1 MNTNELGILRLAV
14 AVGVNV
20 YASRYVARIIGIK
33 PDIGGALAVGAML
46 YQSNA
51 VNRLGAG
58 QESPNLLD
66 QAAAILTA
74 PGSLAVNALAQ
85 SSEPEM
91 INGNDGTL

>member
-51 VNRLGAG
+51 LNRL
-58 QESPNLLD
+58 QEGRAEPNLLD

-85 SSEPEM
+85 SSEREM
-91 INGNDGTL
+91 IDGNGGPL